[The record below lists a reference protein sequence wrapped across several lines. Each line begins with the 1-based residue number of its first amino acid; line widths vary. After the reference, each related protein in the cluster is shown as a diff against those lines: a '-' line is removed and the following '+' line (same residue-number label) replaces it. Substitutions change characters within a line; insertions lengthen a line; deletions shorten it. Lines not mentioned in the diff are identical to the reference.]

1 MSWLPQDKLTTEEKE
16 KLKVLQQRKD
26 SLIGKYHTQ
35 IKSQT
40 TTHETWLNTIIT
52 DNTKKRVQKCKDYHE
67 KKIDKVELTLDDSQA
82 YTIYSTAINTFKET
96 KDKTTKQYN
105 KNLEAIEL
113 EIDELAKE
121 INRQIITREQQQ
133 QKVDRT
139 KEIQK
144 LKAESESILQ
154 DIRRIEKA
162 VVVED
167 QFLNRKDIGLLDK
180 ALARRYQQKLVKHKR
195 NLENRLNRRQ
205 QIIKG
210 KGLPLDVTP
219 DDELSDGGYSSIEE
233 FKDRETLPHR
243 YRIKRSRFRENY
255 PSLFDYPNEIPKHH
269 TVDRLVAD
277 EQEELNKRIV
287 KQEQETKSKSKPKKE
302 ESGKQKPSQLS
313 VVSDQQDPDLTP
325 PQTPVKMPGNRDEER
340 NHYWS
345 LRDIPKFEGKGEQ
358 PFSHLMEFEDYLIAS
373 DVRMELDEDENGR
386 TIDVDYRDIINK
398 FKASLKNNARVWYSM
413 YIDGRI
419 TDLYSEAGWKT
430 IKSRFLTYFNPI
442 GSTKEQQIKAW
453 KELKWKPEEEKL
465 ADFVFRFS
473 QLVHELA
480 YTDEQQIAHFV
491 LCIPRGLYLYL
502 EGAKTVPDAVENLRK
517 GIALGGLDTF
527 NSASTSKT
535 TDDSKPSVPFMAVKE
550 YRPKV
555 TTEDTLRVVKESIQE
570 TVYENNRSMM
580 KQLDKIGDK
589 LANVVEDF
597 QKKQSSR
604 NSRNRNRSNS
614 RDRDD
619 SRDRYRNKNRSRNRS
634 GDRSRDRSRD
644 RRDSRNNSRDRGR
657 SNSREGR
664 SNNRDLVQ
672 VKDTLTK
679 RISVNT
685 VIEQVIQHIGVSNLK
700 TI

>member
-16 KLKVLQQRKD
+16 KLKVLQQKKN

-40 TTHETWLNTIIT
+40 TTHETWLNTFIT

-67 KKIDKVELTLDDSQA
+67 KKIDKVELTLDDLQA
-82 YTIYSTAINTFKET
+82 CAIYSTAINTFKET

-105 KNLEAIEL
+105 KDLEAIEL

-121 INRQIITREQQQ
+121 INRQILTREQQQ
-133 QKVDRT
+133 QKTDRT

-144 LKAESESILQ
+144 LKAESEGIPQ

-167 QFLNRKDIGLLDK
+167 QFLNRKYIGLLDK

-255 PSLFDYPNEIPKHH
+255 PSLFDSPIEIPKHH
-269 TVDRLVAD
+269 TVDRFVAD

-287 KQEQETKSKSKPKKE
+287 KQKQETKTKSKPKKE
-302 ESGKQKPSQLS
+302 ESGKQKPSKLS
-313 VVSDQQDPDLTP
+313 VISDQQDPDLTP

-340 NHYWS
+340 DHYWS

-358 PFSHLMEFEDYLIAS
+358 PFSHLMKFEDYLIAS
-373 DVRMELDEDENGR
+373 GVRMEPDGDENGR
-386 TIDVDYRDIINK
+386 TVDVDYRDIINK

-413 YIDGRI
+413 HIDGRI
-419 TDLYSEAGWKT
+419 TDSYSEAGWKT

-465 ADFVFRFS
+465 TDFVFRFS
-473 QLVHELA
+473 QSAHELA

-555 TTEDTLRVVKESIQE
+555 TTEDTLRVVKESLQE
-570 TVYENNRSMM
+570 SVYENNRSMM

-604 NSRNRNRSNS
+604 NSRNRDRSNS

-619 SRDRYRNKNRSRNRS
+619 SRHRYRNKNRSRN
-634 GDRSRDRSRD
+634 RSRDRSRD

-664 SNNRDLVQ
+664 SNQQRSGSGQRYFDKKDFCDYCNR
-672 VKDTLTK
+672 TG
-679 RISVNT
+679 
-685 VIEQVIQHIGVSNLK
+685 HP
-700 TI
+700 